1 MQTQVMFYLLSDEKT
16 SDENELDNKESDNKT
31 PTIDEQSA
39 DTSSALYHACLQASY
54 FYRQNQRV
62 FIYTQD
68 QKQAE
73 NIDEMLWAFD
83 SDSFVPHN
91 LVGEGPKQGAAV
103 EISTQAP
110 KSRRPIL
117 INLATSVP
125 SFANQFQ
132 FIVDFV
138 PSDETLKQQARERFK
153 ACRQWG
159 FQVNN
164 QPVNDQPLSN
174 QPANKPL

>member
-1 MQTQVMFYLLSDEKT
+1 MQTQVMFYILSDEKNN
-16 SDENELDNKESDNKT
+16 DENANA
-31 PTIDEQSA
+31 SA
-39 DTSSALYHACLQASY
+39 ETNDTSSAFYQACLQARH

-68 QKQAE
+68 QQQAE
-73 NIDEMLWAFD
+73 AIDELLWAFD

-91 LVGEGPKQGAAV
+91 LSGEGPKQGAMV
-103 EISTQAP
+103 EISTQPP
-110 KSRRPIL
+110 KGRRPVL
-117 INLATSVP
+117 INLTSTVP
-125 SFANQFQ
+125 NFANQFQ

-164 QPVNDQPLSN
+164 QAVAEPQ
-174 QPANKPL
+174 